1 MPSNAEFIDA
11 LSQLEREK
19 GIDKETIIEALETSL
34 VSACK
39 KNFGASQNVNVI
51 IDRENGNVE
60 VYAQKVV
67 VDDVKNSFVE
77 ISLEEAQKSNKIYQ
91 LGDMVDILVTP
102 RNFGRIAAQT
112 AKQVMVQKIRESER
126 DILFHEFIAK
136 EREIVFGKIQ
146 RREKKNIIIGLGKIE
161 AILPPSE
168 QIAKEEYNI
177 NDKLR
182 VYVLKVEQTNK
193 GPVICVSRTHPDLI
207 KKLFELESPE
217 VREGAIEIKSI
228 AREPGART
236 KISVLSRDPNV
247 DAVGACVGQN
257 GYRVNAVVDELRGE
271 KIDVVNY
278 SDNPGEYICAALSP
292 SKALSVYI
300 DEETQSA
307 RIIVPHHQL
316 SLAIGKEG
324 QNARLAAKLTGWKID
339 IKSDKDFN
347 PYDNAFDEL
356 DRAISA
362 GKTQEVEKTP

>member
-1 MPSNAEFIDA
+1 MASNAEFIEA
-11 LSQLEREK
+11 LNQVEREK
-19 GIDKETIIEALETSL
+19 GIDKEVIIQALETSL

-39 KNFGASQNVNVI
+39 KNFGASQNVRVT
-51 IDRENGNVE
+51 IDRENGKVE
-60 VYAQKVV
+60 VYAQKLVV
-67 VDDVKNSFVE
+67 EDAQNSFVE
-77 ISLEEAQKSNKIYQ
+77 ISLEEAQKINNLYQ
-91 LGDMVDILVTP
+91 LGDMADILVTP

-112 AKQVMVQKIRESER
+112 AKQVMVQKLRESER
-126 DILFHEFIAK
+126 DILYNEFIGK
-136 EREIVFGKIQ
+136 ERGIVFGKIQ
-146 RREKKNIIIGLGKIE
+146 RKEKKNIIIGLGKLE

-168 QIAKEEYNI
+168 QITREDYNV

-182 VYVLKVEQTNK
+182 VYVLRVEQTNK
-193 GPVICVSRTHPDLI
+193 GPNVSVSRTHPDLV
-207 KKLFELESPE
+207 KRLFELESPE
-217 VREGAIEIKSI
+217 VREGLVEIKSI

-236 KISVLSRDPNV
+236 KISVVSLDPNV

-271 KIDVVNY
+271 KIDVVSY
-278 SDNPGEYICAALSP
+278 SDNPAEYICAALSP
-292 SKALSVYI
+292 SKAISVYI

-307 RIIVPHHQL
+307 RIIVPSHQL

-347 PYDNAFDEL
+347 PYDDAFDEL

-362 GKTQEVEKTP
+362 GKIQEADELS